1 MALTIANAIA
11 PVAGHDIRLDSSGNL
26 ASSGHRPGLLA
37 NLPAWMGAVIIA
49 GLAGTALPTLGRH
62 VLGWRQA
69 TGERRQQLKWLAFGA
84 AVSAAGCSAC
94 FSSLCPWPR
103 SRRS

>member
-1 MALTIANAIA
+1 M
-11 PVAGHDIRLDSSGNL
+11 SGDR
-26 ASSGHRPGLLA
+26 GFLA
-37 NLPAWMGAVIIA
+37 NLPAWINVVIVA

-84 AVSAAGCSAC
+84 ALSAAWLFGMLFFNLPVVGSRCCRSAWA
-94 FSSLCPWPR
+94 SR
-103 SRRS
+103 S